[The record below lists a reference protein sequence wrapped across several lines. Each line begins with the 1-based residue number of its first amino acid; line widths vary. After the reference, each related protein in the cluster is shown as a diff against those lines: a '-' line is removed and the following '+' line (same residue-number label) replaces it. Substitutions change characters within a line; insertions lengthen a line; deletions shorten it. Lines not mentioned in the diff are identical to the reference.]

1 MAKTSP
7 AKLVRQ
13 VRAEISRITWATRRD
28 TLMSTVTVL
37 VMVIIASIFFFVAGR
52 TSRYI
57 LSLIT
62 AFMLNTVL
70 VRYLNLLLPSKR
82 KE

>member
-28 TLMSTVTVL
+28 TLMSTITVL
-37 VMVIIASIFFFVAGR
+37 VMVIIASIFFFVADSIISFVIQWVFGIF
-52 TSRYI
+52 S
-57 LSLIT
+57 
-62 AFMLNTVL
+62 
-70 VRYLNLLLPSKR
+70 
-82 KE
+82 